1 MSNMLI
7 NVKDNLHKPICEV
20 EIAATNDMTYLE
32 WILYVYH
39 AIGTTL
45 TKEYMDWLMN
55 EASNEELIEE
65 VKKADEL
72 ITK

>member
-1 MSNMLI
+1 MSNII
-7 NVKDNLHKPICEV
+7 NVKANLHKPICEV
-20 EIAATNDMTYLE
+20 EKAATNDMTYLE

-55 EASNEELIEE
+55 DATNDELIEE